1 MRACVCV
8 CVCVC
13 VRVCVRVCVCV
24 QEKERER
31 EMREEAESFALG
43 GKLVKE
49 TVDVEMRRAEG
60 INRLSSRRRYRQVKA
75 GTDRGTDREISV
87 LQLLHPG
94 SA

>member
-8 CVCVC
+8 C
-13 VRVCVRVCVCV
+13 VCVRVCVCV

-60 INRLSSRRRYRQVKA
+60 INRRSSPRRDRQVEG
-75 GTDRGTDREISV
+75 GTDRGTEREISV
-87 LQLLHPG
+87 LQFLQP
-94 SA
+94 SSD